1 MNIKDVEKATG
12 ISKQNIRFYEK
23 SGLLHPQRNEE
34 NGYREYTD
42 EEIRI
47 LKLVKML
54 RMLDMSIEQIKLALV
69 CPQQMPH
76 LLAQQTRLLE
86 EKLESTKYAITLC
99 ENLRKADCTPEA
111 LDVDSYLE
119 QMEQHPGSFF
129 TGWVTDY
136 KSVKQYQHEKTFTF
150 TPDDAITDRYS
161 FANALYDYAQKNGRE
176 ITITKE
182 GLYPEFVMD
191 GVEYVAQRN
200 TTAIRGFPVTTVQ
213 CTRKDSPQEEDYH
226 HGRKKWL
233 RLLRVCWPAILEL
246 AFIIVTRGSQSLSG
260 LFSSKEGI
268 LMLAALTVVC
278 VAMCIRNYYLFWN
291 LKD

>member
-54 RMLDMSIEQIKLALV
+54 RMLDMPIEQIKLVLV
-69 CPQQMPH
+69 CPQQMPN
-76 LLAQQTRLLE
+76 LLEQQTRLLE
-86 EKLESTKYAITLC
+86 EKLERTKYAITLC

-129 TGWVTDY
+129 GGWVSDY
-136 KSVKQYQHEKTFTF
+136 KSVKQYQHEKAFTF

-182 GLYPEFVMD
+182 GLY
-191 GVEYVAQRN
+191 Q
-200 TTAIRGFPVTTVQ
+200 
-213 CTRKDSPQEEDYH
+213 
-226 HGRKKWL
+226 
-233 RLLRVCWPAILEL
+233 
-246 AFIIVTRGSQSLSG
+246 
-260 LFSSKEGI
+260 
-268 LMLAALTVVC
+268 
-278 VAMCIRNYYLFWN
+278 N
-291 LKD
+291 L

>member
-23 SGLLHPQRNEE
+23 SGLLHPRRNEE

-42 EEIRI
+42 EEIRT

-54 RMLDMSIEQIKLALV
+54 RMLDMPIEQIKLVLV

-129 TGWVTDY
+129 AGWVSDY
-136 KSVKQYQHEKTFTF
+136 KSVKQYQHEKPLPLRRTMPLPIATALQ
-150 TPDDAITDRYS
+150 TPC
-161 FANALYDYAQKNGRE
+161 
-176 ITITKE
+176 
-182 GLYPEFVMD
+182 M
-191 GVEYVAQRN
+191 
-200 TTAIRGFPVTTVQ
+200 TTP
-213 CTRKDSPQEEDYH
+213 RKTARKSPSP
-226 HGRKKWL
+226 KK
-233 RLLRVCWPAILEL
+233 
-246 AFIIVTRGSQSLSG
+246 G
-260 LFSSKEGI
+260 
-268 LMLAALTVVC
+268 
-278 VAMCIRNYYLFWN
+278 CIRSL
-291 LKD
+291 

>member
-54 RMLDMSIEQIKLALV
+54 RMLDMPIEQIKLVLV

-86 EKLESTKYAITLC
+86 EKLESTKYAIALC

-129 TGWVTDY
+129 GGWVSDY

-161 FANALYDYAQKNGRE
+161 FSNALYDYARENDRE

-213 CTRKDSPQEEDYH
+213 CTRKDSALDEAYH

-233 RLLRVCWPAILEL
+233 RLQRVCWPAIVEL
-246 AFIIVTRGSQSLSG
+246 AFIIVTRGSQSLME

-291 LKD
+291 LTD